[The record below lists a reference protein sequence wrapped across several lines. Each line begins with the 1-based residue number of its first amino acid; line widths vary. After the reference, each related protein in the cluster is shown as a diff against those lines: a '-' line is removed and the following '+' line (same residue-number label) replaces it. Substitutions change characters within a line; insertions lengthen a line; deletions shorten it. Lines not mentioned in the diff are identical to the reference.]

1 MDNKNTVIG
10 FTLIFLLLIG
20 MNYFNR
26 PSEAE
31 MERQEFVRDSIRTEQ
46 LRVDSLKQLGIT
58 PAEEAKK
65 VEQEEVK
72 QLPDSLRQMAM
83 TGKYGVFAPA
93 GIGEEQEVILENDK
107 MKITFSTK
115 GARIV
120 NVDLKGYKKWVN
132 ENLDNYYKEQ
142 LNVLAD
148 PKNKFEY
155 RLPVN
160 SAESKEVYTSDL
172 YFVPTMS
179 GNTVSFKAD
188 AGNGRYL
195 EQKFTVEDGSY
206 MVDYDLNFVG
216 LNDVIDRNAES
227 IELKWINYLNKL
239 EKDASAYSEKNL
251 STVYFRETD
260 EDPNWCS
267 CNGDDEEESEKSVH
281 WVANAQQFFNSTLI
295 AKEGKFKSAAVS
307 TEMLDADNEIKK
319 LTSEITLPYNHAPN
333 ESFAMKMYIGPND
346 YKLLKSYD
354 IDFEQ
359 IIPFGWSIFG
369 WINRN
374 LFRPLFSFLAGFIP
388 NYGLVIFA
396 LTLIVKLILFPLTYK
411 MLYSQAKMGALK
423 PRIAKLKEKHG
434 DDAQKL
440 QMAQMNLY
448 RETGVSPLGGCMPM
462 ILQMPIWF
470 ALYRFF
476 PASIEFRQKSFLW
489 ADDLSSWDSIMS
501 LPFEIPMYGA
511 HVSLFTLLWAGT
523 TLIYTYYNSKHMDF
537 SAQPMMKYMQYAMP
551 LFFIVFFNSFASG
564 LCCYL
569 FFSNII
575 NIAQTIIT
583 KEVVIDKKKIEA
595 EIEKNKKKPKKK
607 GAFAQS
613 LEKALKEQKAKT
625 AKLEA
630 DKKKKA
636 KKK

>member
-10 FTLIFLLLIG
+10 FALIFMLLIG
-20 MNYFNR
+20 MSYFNR

-31 MERQEFVRDSIRTEQ
+31 MERQNFVRDSLSMVQVRT
-46 LRVDSLKQLGIT
+46 DSLKQLGLT
-58 PAEEAKK
+58 PADEVEKVKEA
-65 VEQEEVK
+65 QIK
-72 QLPDSLRQMAM
+72 QLPDSLRQQAM
-83 TGKYGVFAPA
+83 TGKYGVFAAA
-93 GIGEEQEVILENDK
+93 GTGTDAEVILENDK
-107 MKITFSTK
+107 MIITFSTK
-115 GARIV
+115 GARIT
-120 NVDLKGYKKWVN
+120 NVDLKGFKKWVN
-132 ENLDNYYKEQ
+132 DDLDDYHKEQ
-142 LNVLAD
+142 LNVMAN

-160 SAESKEVYTSDL
+160 SAESREVYTGDL
-172 YFVPTMS
+172 YFVPTVS

-195 EQKFTVEDGSY
+195 EQKFTIADGSY
-206 MVDYDLNFVG
+206 MLDYDVNFVG
-216 LNDVIDRNAES
+216 LNDAIDRNVEG
-227 IELKWINYLNKL
+227 IQLKWINYLNKL

-251 STVYFRETD
+251 STVYFKETQESVD
-260 EDPNWCS
+260 WCS
-267 CNGDDEEESEKSVH
+267 CSGDDEEESEKSVQ
-281 WVANAQQFFNSTLI
+281 WVANAQQFFNTTLI
-295 AKEGKFKSAAVS
+295 TKDKPFSSIAVA
-307 TEMLDADNEIKK
+307 TEMLDTDTEIKILKNDIVLPYAHGDNE
-319 LTSEITLPYNHAPN
+319 T
-333 ESFAMKMYIGPND
+333 FAMQMYIGPND

-354 IDFEQ
+354 IDLEQ

-374 LFRPLFSFLAGFIP
+374 LFRPLFSFLSGFIS
-388 NYGLVIFA
+388 NYGLVILA
-396 LTLIVKLILFPLTYK
+396 LTFIVKVVLFPLTYK
-411 MLYSQAKMGALK
+411 MLYSQAKMGTLK
-423 PRIAKLKEKHG
+423 PQIAKLKEKHG

-462 ILQMPIWF
+462 VLQMPIWF

-569 FFSNII
+569 FFSNVI

-583 KEVVIDKKKIEA
+583 KEIVIDKKKIEA
-595 EIEKNKKKPKKK
+595 ELEQNKKKPKKK
-607 GAFAQS
+607 GGFQQS
-613 LEKALKEQKAKT
+613 LEKALKEQQLKTEKA
-625 AKLEA
+625 E
-630 DKKKKA
+630 KKKK
-636 KKK
+636 KK